1 LGLADQ
7 MVGLLLGLVFNLALM
22 EMYLV
27 PLQIKKEKPV
37 IHTHLAQVKIP
48 SVFMLAMEE
57 VRL

>member
-1 LGLADQ
+1 

>member
-7 MVGLLLGLVFNLALM
+7 MVGLSLGLVFNLALM

-37 IHTHLAQVKIP
+37 THTHQAQVKIG
-48 SVFMLAMEE
+48 SVFMLVMEE
-57 VRL
+57 VQR